1 MRYDFDGQTVLVTGY
16 SSGIGL
22 ATAEH
27 LASLGAKVVGACRT
41 PRVASYGEVGTH
53 FIPLDLSCRESL
65 ESFDRAVSNMRVD
78 ALVNCAGMFEPDSK
92 DFSKGSWDKILQVNL
107 SGTMS
112 VSRSVSKGMISRGA
126 GRIVNISS
134 VAAFKARA
142 GCVQYGTTKG
152 AVLGLSRAMALDL
165 APSGILVNSV
175 CPGIVKTAMVE
186 RSLSPQAISERAS
199 EIPSGKI
206 ASPEDIVPLISFLC
220 STRNTYMTGQHIVI
234 DGGETVS

>member
-1 MRYDFDGQTVLVTGY
+1 MKYDFDGQTVLVTGY

-27 LASLGAKVVGACRT
+27 LASLGAKVIGACRT
-41 PRVASYGEVGTH
+41 PRVARYDDADMC
-53 FIPLDLSCRESL
+53 FIPLDLSCRKSL
-65 ESFDRAVSNMRVD
+65 EAFDWAVGGRRID
-78 ALVNCAGMFEPDSK
+78 ALVNCAGMFAPDHK
-92 DFSKGSWDKILQVNL
+92 DFSKGLWDNLLQVNL
-107 SGTMS
+107 SGMMS
-112 VSRSVSKGMISRGA
+112 VSRSVAKGMISRGS

-134 VAAFKARA
+134 VAAFKARE
-142 GCVQYGTTKG
+142 GCIQYGTTKG

-186 RSLSPQAISERAS
+186 RALGPQAISERAS

-206 ASPEDIVPLISFLC
+206 AAPEDIAHLISFLC
-220 STRNTYMTGQHIVI
+220 STRNTYMTGQHISI
-234 DGGETVS
+234 DGGETIS